1 MTKKLLI
8 AQAGASMLKRDS
20 FPLPHDFASTKTEAG
35 GWRDNSYN
43 KEGEPVR
50 NISDRTFTA
59 GIENELQL
67 TRQLLLL
74 TGFSFNNRTST
85 LQGIPAG
92 TNCI

>member
-8 AQAGASMLKRDS
+8 AQAGASILKRDS

-43 KEGEPVR
+43 NEEPVR

-74 TGFSFNNRTST
+74 TV
-85 LQGIPAG
+85 LA
-92 TNCI
+92 